1 MKSNFPSCG
10 DGPQGI
16 TYLEKKRVD
25 DSFQNSFLKIIF
37 KCFKKSE
44 IFLIS
49 PTTKPMTYFTWKIL
63 LKVHICFTII
73 PALSGVVQYA
83 NTEKIMCGLEWLPLP
98 PINQT
103 KSTTKKRRGVRERIW
118 EREREFDS
126 LTAKC
131 SLVLMVAQLAWWIL
145 EVMFSTKISSSQAN
159 SRNMCSRA
167 FQCLVTSLIYA
178 WVKLTFPWRI
188 YLIFVVMGRGCHSW
202 QHRWTERFRECQ
214 SRCLRATP

>member
-1 MKSNFPSCG
+1 MKSNFPSCV

-16 TYLEKKRVD
+16 TYLEKSVWMIISKTL
-25 DSFQNSFLKIIF
+25 FLKIIF

-83 NTEKIMCGLEWLPLP
+83 NTEKITCGLELLPLP

-103 KSTTKKRRGVRERIW
+103 KSTTKKE
-118 EREREFDS
+118 EE
-126 LTAKC
+126 
-131 SLVLMVAQLAWWIL
+131 
-145 EVMFSTKISSSQAN
+145 
-159 SRNMCSRA
+159 
-167 FQCLVTSLIYA
+167 
-178 WVKLTFPWRI
+178 
-188 YLIFVVMGRGCHSW
+188 
-202 QHRWTERFRECQ
+202 
-214 SRCLRATP
+214 